1 MNPDANA
8 IYRRFTGKAK
18 IRHLNLL
25 IQLNDL
31 GNMKRAA
38 EALGLSQPAVSLA
51 VSELEKL
58 LGVQLFLRHAR
69 GVEPTSVAVDLI
81 PIARRIMAAMG
92 DGVEVVSNAIN
103 ENAGYIRISATPAA
117 ISGILHR
124 NVESL
129 ARKFPLSHIEI
140 TEIGVANPLEAI
152 ANEVCDI
159 LMLRE
164 PTTIPESW
172 EFVEVI
178 DDELVVVCGSQNPLS
193 TQRNI
198 SRDDYR
204 NHEWLLARRGSIA
217 RNAFEEL
224 AEDVG
229 IPSANRCGLVTHVPV
244 LTLKLLQQVNYLSLI
259 PRSVALPWIN
269 AGMVVE
275 LYGPANKSLKPLG
288 LLWNPTTANQVVRKL
303 VEGIRKI

>member
-1 MNPDANA
+1 MNPDANT

-25 IQLNDL
+25 IQLHDL

-69 GVEPTSVAVDLI
+69 GVKPTPVAVDLI

-117 ISGILHR
+117 ISGILHQ
-124 NVESL
+124 NVEYL
-129 ARKFPLSHIEI
+129 ARKFPLAHIEI

-152 ANEVCDI
+152 SNEVCDI

-164 PTTIPESW
+164 PTTVPESW
-172 EFVEVI
+172 EFLELL
-178 DDELVVVCGSQNPLS
+178 DDELVVVCGLQNSLS
-193 TQRNI
+193 KQRNL
-198 SRDDYR
+198 SVEDYR
-204 NHEWLLARRGSIA
+204 NHEWLLTRRGSIA

-224 AEDVG
+224 AEAAQ
-229 IPSANRCGLVTHVPV
+229 IPSENRCGLVMHVPV
-244 LTLKLLQQVNYLSLI
+244 LTLKLLAQENYLSLI

-269 AGMVVE
+269 EGMVVE
-275 LYGPANKSLKPLG
+275 LYGPATKRLKPLG
-288 LLWNPTTANQVVRKL
+288 LLWNPTTANRVVRKL
-303 VEGIRKI
+303 VEVIRKS